1 MSADALWVRLSQDAR
16 SSADCFAVALA
27 ACQQLGRCELERD
40 QAIARADRLED
51 DLARMRDERKS
62 LIEQWSDLLGDA
74 ERRGRER
81 SGGPGHAIPVIGV
94 TYERTKGR

>member
-16 SSADCFAVALA
+16 SSADCFAVALSA
-27 ACQQLGRCELERD
+27 WQELGRCELERD
-40 QAIARADRLED
+40 QAIARADRLEG
-51 DLARMRDERKS
+51 DLARMRDERKA
-62 LIEQWSDLLGDA
+62 LIEQWSELLGDA
-74 ERRGRER
+74 VRRGRER